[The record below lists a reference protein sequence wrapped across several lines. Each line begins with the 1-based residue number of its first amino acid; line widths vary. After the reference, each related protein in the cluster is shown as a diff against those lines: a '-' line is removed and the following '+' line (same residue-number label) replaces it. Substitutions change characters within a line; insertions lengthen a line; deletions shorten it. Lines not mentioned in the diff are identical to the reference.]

1 MRILP
6 VPVRQLAAAVAVA
19 ALLASGCSP
28 SPSSPAP
35 SATLAATATVAAS
48 APTLVDAPCP
58 DDIELRALVQHSCAY
73 LTVPED
79 RSNPTGRT
87 IRLLMV
93 RTPPPVGTPRD
104 WPATAFGGDLGT
116 SFAGVSSDG
125 ATRTRAVQYQLDP
138 RGLRRSDPDLE
149 CPEIDA
155 LDIPVAEAKSGD
167 PDIQSQLIAAVAGCR
182 QRLQRM
188 GIDVAAYD
196 VANTAAD
203 LEDLRVALGLDKS
216 LIDTKG
222 DASLY
227 TLEYLRHWS
236 AHVGRVVLDSP
247 RFPQERDSA
256 GGLAGLEYAWGRFVA
271 ECGADAPCAKLL
283 PDPISTLRAAVAR
296 LDSHPAVVQV
306 VTGPLAASANR
317 PVALLVDGQRL
328 LRAVRFALGGDG
340 PDTARLL
347 PSIIERASH
356 GEVNQAL
363 AQILGGHST
372 LCVGYRPECGQP
384 GSLTWGV
391 YLTVLCRDIVPFD
404 SPPKPADL
412 TADPVGFAGL
422 FRGDLLHSSC
432 PAWNVP
438 PAEASTVAPPSVTTP
453 MLVYSGEMDSW
464 STRPQIEAALSSL
477 PNAHY
482 FELVGQTHNVMGF
495 TNCSVEMRNAW
506 LDDPMSPPPDTSCLA
521 SLHPTFEIDAAGG

>member
-1 MRILP
+1 MFAVFI
-6 VPVRQLAAAVAVA
+6 LAA
-19 ALLASGCSP
+19 CSP
-28 SPSSPAP
+28 VTPTAAP
-35 SATLAATATVAAS
+35 SAPLPAGSPLTTAFT
-48 APTLVDAPCP
+48 PKLVDGACP

-73 LTVPED
+73 LTVLED
-79 RSNPTGRT
+79 RSKPTGRT
-87 IRLLMV
+87 IRLLVV
-93 RTPPPVGTPRD
+93 RTPPPGLTPRD
-104 WPATAFGGDLGT
+104 WPGTAFGGDLGT
-116 SFAGVSSDG
+116 SFAGVTADG

-138 RGLRRSDPDLE
+138 RGLRRSDPNLQ

-155 LDIPVAEAKSGD
+155 LDVPVAEAKSGD

-182 QRLQRM
+182 QRLQGMRV
-188 GIDVAAYD
+188 DVAAYD

-203 LEDLRVALGLDKS
+203 LEDLRVALSLDS
-216 LIDTKG
+216 WLVDTKG

-256 GGLAGLEYAWGRFVA
+256 GGLEGLEYAWGRFVA
-271 ECGADAPCAKLL
+271 ECGADAPCARLL
-283 PDPISTLRAAVAR
+283 PDPTSTLRAAVAR
-296 LDSHPAVVQV
+296 LDSHPAVLQV
-306 VTGPLAASANR
+306 VAGSLAASANR

-340 PDTARLL
+340 PDSVRQL

-356 GEVNQAL
+356 GEINQAL
-363 AQILGGHST
+363 ARILGGHST
-372 LCVGYRPECGQP
+372 LCVGYRPECGPP

-404 SPPKPADL
+404 SPPTPADL

-422 FRGDLLHSSC
+422 FRGDLLQSSC

-438 PAEASTVAPPSVTTP
+438 PAEASTVAPPSVMTP

-464 STRPQIEAALSSL
+464 STRPEIEAALSSL
-477 PNAHY
+477 PNAQY

-495 TNCSVEMRNAW
+495 TNCSADMRNAW

>member
-1 MRILP
+1 
-6 VPVRQLAAAVAVA
+6 
-19 ALLASGCSP
+19 
-28 SPSSPAP
+28 
-35 SATLAATATVAAS
+35 
-48 APTLVDAPCP
+48 VDTPCP
-58 DDIELRALVQHSCAY
+58 DDIELRALVDHSCAY
-73 LTVPED
+73 LTVLED
-79 RSNPTGRT
+79 RSKSTGRT
-87 IRLLMV
+87 IRLLLV
-93 RTPPPVGTPRD
+93 RTPPPGLTPRD

-116 SFAGVSSDG
+116 SFAGVSADG

-138 RGLRRSDPDLE
+138 RGLRRSDQNLE

-155 LDIPVAEAKSGD
+155 LAVPLAEAKSGE
-167 PDIQSQLIAAVAGCR
+167 PNLRSKLIAAVAACR
-182 QRLQRM
+182 QRLQ
-188 GIDVAAYD
+188 GTGVDVAAYD

-203 LEDLRVALGLDKS
+203 LEDLRVALGLDNM

-227 TLEYLRHWS
+227 TFEYLRHWS

-256 GGLAGLEYAWGRFVA
+256 GGLEGLEYAWVRFVA
-271 ECGADAPCAKLL
+271 ECRADAPCTTLL
-283 PDPISTLRAAVAR
+283 PDPTSTLRAAVAQ
-296 LDSHPAVVQV
+296 LDSHPVVVQV
-306 VTGPLAASANR
+306 VAGALAASAAR
-317 PVALLVDGQRL
+317 PVALIVDGQRL

-340 PDTARLL
+340 PDTARRL

-356 GEVNQAL
+356 GEVDQAL
-363 AQILGGHST
+363 AQILGGHSP

-404 SPPKPADL
+404 APPTPADL
-412 TADPVGFAGL
+412 AADPVGFAQL
-422 FRGDLLHSSC
+422 FRDDLLHSSC

-438 PAEASTVAPPSVTTP
+438 PAEASTVAPLSVMTP

-464 STRPQIEAALSSL
+464 STRPQIEVALSSF

-495 TNCSVEMRNAW
+495 TDCSVEMRNAW
-506 LDDPMSPPPDTSCLA
+506 LDDPMNPPPDTSCLA
-521 SLHPTFEIDAAGG
+521 SLRPTFQIDATGG

>member
-1 MRILP
+1 VFI
-6 VPVRQLAAAVAVA
+6 LAA
-19 ALLASGCSP
+19 CSSVTTP
-28 SPSSPAP
+28 TSAP
-35 SATLAATATVAAS
+35 SVPLPAGSPFTTAFT
-48 APTLVDAPCP
+48 PKLVDGACP

-73 LTVPED
+73 LTVLED
-79 RSNPTGRT
+79 RSKPTGRT

-93 RTPPPVGTPRD
+93 RTPPPGLTPRD

-116 SFAGVSSDG
+116 SFAGVTADG

-138 RGLRRSDPDLE
+138 RGLRRSDPDLQ

-155 LDIPVAEAKSGD
+155 LEVPVAEAKSGD
-167 PDIQSQLIAAVAGCR
+167 PEIQSQLIAAVAACR
-182 QRLQRM
+182 QRLEGVGVDM
-188 GIDVAAYD
+188 AAYD

-203 LEDLRVALGLDKS
+203 LEDLRVALSLDNS
-216 LIDTKG
+216 LVDTKG

-227 TLEYLRHWS
+227 TFEYLRHWS

-256 GGLAGLEYAWGRFVA
+256 GGLEGLEYAWGRFVA
-271 ECGADAPCAKLL
+271 ECGAYVPCAKLL
-283 PDPISTLRAAVAR
+283 PDPTSTLRAAVAR
-296 LDSHPAVVQV
+296 LDAHPAVVQV
-306 VTGPLAASANR
+306 VAGSLAASANR

-356 GEVNQAL
+356 GEINQAL
-363 AQILGGHST
+363 AQILGGHSA
-372 LCVGYRPECGQP
+372 LCVGYLPECGQP
-384 GSLTWGV
+384 GSQTWGV

-495 TNCSVEMRNAW
+495 TDCSVEMRNSW